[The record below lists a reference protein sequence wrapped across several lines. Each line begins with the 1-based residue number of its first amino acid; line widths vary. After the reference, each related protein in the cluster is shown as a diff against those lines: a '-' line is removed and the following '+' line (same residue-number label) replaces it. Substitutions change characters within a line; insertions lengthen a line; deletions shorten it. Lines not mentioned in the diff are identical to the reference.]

1 MVDAAT
7 AQANGITD
15 LAWVNI
21 LMGNATTNFVQSPLA
36 YDPSLPLDPTNPIP
50 PTCAYDSVDCDTPMR
65 LEGIPLGGVSLAR
78 DSKKWSKL
86 TGRFNIDWTP
96 NDQTLVYLSYTTGY
110 RSGGFGLGISDART
124 ATPTKYAI
132 FL

>member
-1 MVDAAT
+1 MLNNYVYFIKKYLIGLLVLYVGSFIKSDAMYAAYGLVDAAT
-7 AQANGITD
+7 AQANCITD

-36 YDPSLPLDPTNPIP
+36 YDPSLPLLDPTNPIS

-78 DSKKWSKL
+78 DSKKWSK
-86 TGRFNIDWTP
+86 
-96 NDQTLVYLSYTTGY
+96 
-110 RSGGFGLGISDART
+110 
-124 ATPTKYAI
+124 
-132 FL
+132 